1 MEQVDT
7 AEALV
12 RQVDNILILRLLLEM
27 ENIERGGEV
36 DDIPKYDCV
45 SEALSYFATPSTLE
59 VLSTRDIPQRWLDIV
74 AAKSSFDR
82 GEVYTGDTLENN

>member
-1 MEQVDT
+1 MPETNT

-12 RQVDNILILRLLLEM
+12 RQVDNVLLLRILIEM
-27 ENIERGGEV
+27 EGIEEAGEV
-36 DDIPKYDCV
+36 GDIPKYDCL
-45 SEALSYFATPSTLE
+45 SETFSYLASPSTLE
-59 VLSTRDIPQRWLDIV
+59 LMSTRDIPQRWLDIV